1 MDANILIC
9 RKNYISLP
17 NSSPFVLSL
26 LSVSCSISACKIS
39 LFIVLLG
46 GVEHGLIVLA
56 KILALPFR
64 SKKRTEVTFKIIIK
78 VRKLRIYFNCK
89 KINSAADIF
98 F

>member
-1 MDANILIC
+1 MPLLID
-9 RKNYISLP
+9 P
-17 NSSPFVLSL
+17 
-26 LSVSCSISACKIS
+26 CSISVGKKEFFS
-39 LFIVLLG
+39 LILG
-46 GVEHGLIVLA
+46 GVEHDLIVVA
-56 KILALPFR
+56 KIMALPFR